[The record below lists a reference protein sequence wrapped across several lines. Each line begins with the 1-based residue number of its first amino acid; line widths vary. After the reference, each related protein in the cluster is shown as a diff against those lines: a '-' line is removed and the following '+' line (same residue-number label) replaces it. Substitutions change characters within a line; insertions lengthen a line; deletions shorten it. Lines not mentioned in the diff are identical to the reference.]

1 MAKILRF
8 GQLHK
13 KLILLVLMVLFVFIS
28 FRKKEKPDNLIVCQH
43 DSKFLSSYPFSNV
56 SRIIQ
61 EIETYGSTSHS
72 VINYIFSLFHLL
84 ISPSKELP
92 DDVIL
97 LIMVKSAARNF
108 GRRNAII
115 STW

>member
-13 KLILLVLMVLFVFIS
+13 QLILLVLMIS
-28 FRKKEKPDNLIVCQH
+28 FLFILFHKTETHDNLCQH
-43 DSKFLSSYPFSNV
+43 DSNFLSSCPFSNV
-56 SRIIQ
+56 IRIMQ
-61 EIETYGSTSHS
+61 EIETYGSTS
-72 VINYIFSLFHLL
+72 NYVVNDIFSLFHIL
-84 ISPSKELP
+84 ISLSKELP

-108 GRRNAII
+108 GRKNLIEINVGR
-115 STW
+115 